1 MSTPINDDRYDEI
14 PCDGSASLWPML
26 LASGSALFLGYVV
39 GRVSL
44 AKQVRE
50 ALRRIQESPEPI
62 DVSIPVL

>member
-14 PCDGSASLWPML
+14 PCDDSASLWPML
-26 LASGSALFLGYVV
+26 LAGGSALLLGYVV